1 MKNATKV
8 ASKFVVQVA
17 HLLEVDRGGAPHFS
31 AFRPLAVAD
40 SLEEAFRI
48 AAESWANTDLEFQVV
63 ELLPPVVSTQLVLR
77 PQTIHPV
84 PKPAAKK
91 RRSKAVARQKAA

>member
-8 ASKFVVQVA
+8 ESKFVVQYA
-17 HLLEVDRGGAPHFS
+17 YPLEVDRGGAPHFS

-63 ELLPPVVSTQLVLR
+63 ELLPPIVSTSAVLR
-77 PQTIHPV
+77 PCIVHPV
-84 PKPAAKK
+84 PKTPAKK
-91 RRSKAVARQKAA
+91 RRSKAVARRKAA

>member
-48 AAESWANTDLEFQVV
+48 TAESWANTDLEFQVV
-63 ELLPPVVSTQLVLR
+63 ELLPPIVSTKVVLR
-77 PQTIHPV
+77 PATIHPV
-84 PKPAAKK
+84 PAAPAKQ
-91 RRSKAVARQKAA
+91 RRSKASPRRKAA